1 VIALLDDPNDRRRE
15 VHAAKRRG
23 ADVQAADNRR
33 VLPPVPPTIE
43 ELRDEFR
50 AKQAREQA
58 AAALREKR
66 RRRNGTIAGAAAGF
80 AAVAVTAGAT
90 RAALFWHSFLL
101 ETILGAVAGH
111 VLART
116 GGGLLK
122 GILLFSGA
130 YVLAFLLRASGL
142 DPAVVFATGDLRA
155 APAVQGHFTSL
166 CFLVSAGAAMG
177 HIVAER

>member
-1 VIALLDDPNDRRRE
+1 M
-15 VHAAKRRG
+15 
-23 ADVQAADNRR
+23 Q
-33 VLPPVPPTIE
+33 PPGPPTIE
-43 ELRDEFR
+43 ALKDEFR
-50 AKQAREQA
+50 AKQARELELA
-58 AAALREKR
+58 VVRERR

-90 RAALFWHSFLL
+90 RTALFWHSFLL
-101 ETILGAVAGH
+101 ESVLGAVAGY
-111 VLART
+111 VLARA

-130 YVLAFLLRASGL
+130 YMLAFFVRASGL
-142 DPAVVFATGDLRA
+142 DPAVVFASGDLRA

-177 HIVAER
+177 HIVAEQ

>member
-1 VIALLDDPNDRRRE
+1 VR
-15 VHAAKRRG
+15 
-23 ADVQAADNRR
+23 
-33 VLPPVPPTIE
+33 PPGPPTIE
-43 ELRDEFR
+43 ELQGEFR
-50 AKQAREQA
+50 EKQTRDLA
-58 AAALREKR
+58 AAQRREKR

-90 RAALFWHSFLL
+90 RQALYWHSFLL
-101 ETILGAVAGH
+101 ESLLGAVAGY

-122 GILLFSGA
+122 GILLFAGA
-130 YVLAFLLRASGL
+130 YLLAFVLRASGL
-142 DPAVVFATGDLRA
+142 DPAAVFAWGDLRA

-177 HIVAER
+177 HIVADR

>member
-1 VIALLDDPNDRRRE
+1 V
-15 VHAAKRRG
+15 
-23 ADVQAADNRR
+23 
-33 VLPPVPPTIE
+33 PPPSPPTID
-43 ELRDEFR
+43 ELKEEFR
-50 AKQAREQA
+50 AKQARELA
-58 AAALREKR
+58 MSVVRERR

-90 RAALFWHSFLL
+90 RQALYWHSFLL
-101 ETILGAVAGH
+101 ESVLGAVAGY

-122 GILLFSGA
+122 GILLFAGG
-130 YVLAFLLRASGL
+130 YMLAFFLRASGL
-142 DPAVVFATGDLRA
+142 DPAAVFAAGDLRA

-177 HIVAER
+177 HIVADR

>member
-1 VIALLDDPNDRRRE
+1 M
-15 VHAAKRRG
+15 
-23 ADVQAADNRR
+23 
-33 VLPPVPPTIE
+33 LPPGPPTIE
-43 ELRDEFR
+43 ELKDEFR
-50 AKQAREQA
+50 AKQARELA
-58 AAALREKR
+58 MAHVRERR

-90 RAALFWHSFLL
+90 RTALFWHSFLL
-101 ETILGAVAGH
+101 ESVLGAVAGY

-130 YVLAFLLRASGL
+130 YMLAFFLRASGL
-142 DPAVVFATGDLRA
+142 DPSAVFASGDIRA

>member
-1 VIALLDDPNDRRRE
+1 MRP
-15 VHAAKRRG
+15 KG
-23 ADVQAADNRR
+23 
-33 VLPPVPPTIE
+33 PPTIDDLQE
-43 ELRDEFR
+43 EFR
-50 AKQAREQA
+50 AKQARELA
-58 AAALREKR
+58 AATVRERR

-90 RAALFWHSFLL
+90 RQALFWHSFLL
-101 ETILGAVAGH
+101 ETLLGMVAGY

-122 GILLFSGA
+122 GIGLFAGA
-130 YVLAFLLRASGL
+130 YMLAFFARASGL
-142 DPAVVFATGDLRA
+142 DPAVVFAAGDLRA